1 MRSGVA
7 YVILGALNAG
17 PRSGYEVK
25 QLVDK
30 ATRFFWA
37 ASYGQIYP
45 ELRRLRDEGLIAATG
60 DDEGGRR
67 RVRYELTDTGRDA
80 LVEWLRAPVSR
91 YELRDEGLLKLF
103 FADALGPDDALALV
117 RSFKAQRQAG
127 LAQLRAI
134 GADPEK
140 RPTGFHAV
148 VLGYG
153 LEFYEHEVAW
163 ADRLEARLQDA
174 TKKGVER

>member
-7 YVILGALNAG
+7 YVILGALQAG

-45 ELRRLRDEGLIAATG
+45 ELRRLREEGLIAG
-60 DDEGGRR
+60 VDDGESGRR
-67 RVRYELTDTGRDA
+67 RVRYELTEAGRGA
-80 LVEWLRAPVSR
+80 LVEWLRAPITR

-103 FADALGPDDALALV
+103 FADALEPADALALV
-117 RSFKAQRQAG
+117 RSFKAQRRAG
-127 LAQLRAI
+127 LEQLRAI
-134 GADPEK
+134 EADPAK
-140 RPTGFHAV
+140 APSGFHAV

-163 ADRLEARLQDA
+163 AERLEARLMEA
-174 TKKGVER
+174 TKEGVER

>member
-7 YVILGALNAG
+7 YVILGALQAG

-30 ATRFFWA
+30 AIRFFWA

-45 ELRRLRDEGLIAATG
+45 ELRRLRDEGLIATAG
-60 DDEGGRR
+60 DGVSGRK
-67 RVRYELTDTGRDA
+67 RVRYELTEAGHEA
-80 LVEWLRAPVSR
+80 LVEWLRAPLTR

-103 FADALGPDDALALV
+103 FADALEPADALALV

>member
-1 MRSGVA
+1 M
-7 YVILGALNAG
+7 ILGALHAG

-30 ATRFFWA
+30 AIRFFWA

-60 DDEGGRR
+60 DDAGGRR
-67 RVRYELTDTGRDA
+67 RVRYELTAAGRDT

-103 FADALGPDDALALV
+103 FADALEPNDTLALV

-127 LAQLRAI
+127 LDQLRAI
-134 GADPEK
+134 GADAAKAPS
-140 RPTGFHAV
+140 GFHAV

-174 TKKGVER
+174 TRKGS